1 MLTFGELSVSSRP
14 VRSFGVLGQLLDNVL
29 GLRLSCDVVEVC
41 ERVAAYGGQVPTE
54 IESSSRRT
62 VVKASRVP

>member
-1 MLTFGELSVSSRP
+1 VLEWIHYSDLSHQRMPARRSMDKPGLTHIS
-14 VRSFGVLGQLLDNVL
+14 
-29 GLRLSCDVVEVC
+29 LSCDVVEVC

-54 IESSSRRT
+54 TDVDVART